1 MPIPDIVVDNPTVDA
16 QWWIKAAQG
25 SIRCYCG
32 WHVTPEIDDT
42 LKVDAYGGSILTLPT
57 KHVNSITSVLVDGR
71 ELSDQI
77 DWSVAGTIQLRS
89 GSWPDRPGSVT
100 VKLNHG
106 YPRDEVPEI
115 AELLRT
121 LAKRAR
127 SQPGISSQ
135 SVNGASVSYLTYG
148 GTTLGVQLLQIEKD
162 MLEPYRL
169 NWGPR

>member
-1 MPIPDIVVDNPTVDA
+1 MPISDIVVDNPTVDA

-25 SIRCYCG
+25 SIRRYCG

-115 AELLRT
+115 APSPRGRAASRASPANQSTGHPSAISPTGAPRSACSSCKSRRT
-121 LAKRAR
+121 C
-127 SQPGISSQ
+127 SNP
-135 SVNGASVSYLTYG
+135 T
-148 GTTLGVQLLQIEKD
+148 D
-162 MLEPYRL
+162 
-169 NWGPR
+169 

>member
-1 MPIPDIVVDNPTVDA
+1 M
-16 QWWIKAAQG
+16 
-25 SIRCYCG
+25 
-32 WHVTPEIDDT
+32 
-42 LKVDAYGGSILTLPT
+42 
-57 KHVNSITSVLVDGR
+57 DGR

>member
-25 SIRCYCG
+25 SIRRYCG

-106 YPRDEVPEI
+106 YPRDE
-115 AELLRT
+115 ELLRT